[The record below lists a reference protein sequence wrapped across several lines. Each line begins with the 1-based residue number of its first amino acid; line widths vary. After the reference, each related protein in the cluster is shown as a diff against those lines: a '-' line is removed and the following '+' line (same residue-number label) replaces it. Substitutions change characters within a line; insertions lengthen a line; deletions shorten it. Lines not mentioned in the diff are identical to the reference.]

1 MKCPGSA
8 TEEDDDVQD
17 DHERKGVECCTRER
31 RAARRAR
38 AARAAPAPRR
48 AGCSRR
54 TTFFFMSS
62 ATELLLRVLA
72 GRSAARSRAVGGVG
86 VRGVRGG
93 QRRSAAS
100 AESRQRSAGG
110 SWSVGGGGRKCEKFG
125 VWCGCFK
132 PCGAGLSTLP
142 RCAPVIAYLVIKR
155 RAKGARCLVGVC
167 GTLEVRYGPASAL
180 PHSLPLPLHCKA
192 ECPIAF
198 CRFGPFKDTLG

>member
-1 MKCPGSA
+1 LRLSKRTATTSSSTEAARAVPRLKQRGFSPCGSSMLTRRTCVWQTTLMKCPASA

-31 RAARRAR
+31 RAARRAC

-54 TTFFFMSS
+54 TPFFFMSS

-93 QRRSAAS
+93 QWRSAAVS
-100 AESRQRSAGG
+100 GVGGASAGG
-110 SWSVGGGGRKCEKFG
+110 SRNGGGKC
-125 VWCGCFK
+125 
-132 PCGAGLSTLP
+132 
-142 RCAPVIAYLVIKR
+142 
-155 RAKGARCLVGVC
+155 ARSS
-167 GTLEVRYGPASAL
+167 E
-180 PHSLPLPLHCKA
+180 SLDWVL
-192 ECPIAF
+192 
-198 CRFGPFKDTLG
+198 